1 MTALATPPVQ
11 TATPRARGGAGRR
24 RAASFA
30 IAGVLGVFVIAAI
43 IAFITL
49 DFSGV
54 GFQKSIVSAQ
64 RFFARMVPLDFS
76 DPGELV
82 WLTLLTLAIVICGT
96 VVAGILSVPVAYW
109 AARNTSPHP
118 SLQWVGRAI
127 TVLARSFPELILIII
142 LATMF
147 SLGSL
152 PGILAIGLHSIG
164 MVGKLFADAI
174 EQIDEGPRTA
184 IRAAGGTKFQQFAS
198 GILPQVTPS
207 WIATILHR
215 NDINLRASAILGYVG
230 MPGLG
235 YELSASIQRLDY
247 KRAMAIALILFLLCV
262 AMEIISMVI
271 RKMVLRSGHTASAK
285 PSVWERSRGAVM
297 GWTALVVVVVSTFI
311 AQPAWGDFLT
321 IWTVLP
327 ERIASFFPL
336 STGDYT
342 WAQALKMLWDTISI
356 ALAGTLIGV
365 VLSSIIGSLA
375 AENVAVS
382 RAARSWARLGL
393 LAVRGIPEL
402 ILAIVLILVT
412 GLGGSAA
419 ALALGI
425 GTVGM
430 LGKLLADSI
439 EEVDPGPERALKAVG
454 ASRPQVYFSSTLP
467 QASPAFIGHIFYALD
482 ANVRAATV
490 LAVVGAGGVGQAM
503 FNAAQLSQY
512 NVVATFTLL
521 VIGVVLIIEGIA
533 VFLRKLL
540 SY

>member
-1 MTALATPPVQ
+1 MTVLATRPQ
-11 TATPRARGGAGRR
+11 QNNTSRSGSGKR
-24 RAASFA
+24 RAASWTVTG
-30 IAGVLGVFVIAAI
+30 ILGAFGAAAI
-43 IAFITL
+43 FAFISL

-54 GFQKSIVSAQ
+54 GFQKSLLSAQ
-64 RFFARMVPLDFS
+64 RFFARMLPLDFS
-76 DPGELV
+76 EPGKLL
-82 WLTLLTLAIVICGT
+82 WLTILTLAIVICGT
-96 VVAGILSVPVAYW
+96 VLAAIISLPVAYL

-118 SLQWVGRAI
+118 SLQWVARAL
-127 TVLARSFPELILIII
+127 TVLARAFPELILIII
-142 LATMF
+142 LATVF

-152 PGILAIGLHSIG
+152 PGILAIGLHSVG
-164 MVGKLFADAI
+164 MIGKLFADAI
-174 EQIDEGPRTA
+174 EQIDEGPRMA
-184 IRAAGGTKFQQFAS
+184 IRAAGGTKMQQFVS

-207 WIATILHR
+207 WVATILHR

-235 YELSASIQRLDY
+235 YELSGSIQRLDY
-247 KRAMAIALILFLLCV
+247 QRAIAVALIMFLLCV
-262 AMEIISMVI
+262 AMELISGGI
-271 RKMVLRSGHTASAK
+271 RKMILRSGHTAA
-285 PSVWERSRGAVM
+285 SVPTRWERSRGAFM
-297 GWTALVVVVVSTFI
+297 GWTAFVVIAISVAV

-321 IWTVLP
+321 IWAVLP

-336 STGDYT
+336 STGEYT
-342 WAQALKMLWDTISI
+342 WAQSLSMLWDTIAI

-365 VLSSIIGSLA
+365 ALSSVIGSLA
-375 AENVAVS
+375 ARNVAVS
-382 RAARSWARLGL
+382 DGARTGARFTL
-393 LAVRGIPEL
+393 LFVRGIPEL

-425 GTVGM
+425 GTVGL

-467 QASPAFIGHIFYALD
+467 QASPAFIGHIFYAMD
-482 ANVRAATV
+482 TNIRAATV

-512 NVVATFTLL
+512 NVVITFTLM
-521 VIGVVLIIEGIA
+521 VITVVLIIEGIA
-533 VFLRKLL
+533 MFLRKLL
-540 SY
+540 TY

>member
-1 MTALATPPVQ
+1 MLGAFVAAGLLA
-11 TATPRARGGAGRR
+11 
-24 RAASFA
+24 FA
-30 IAGVLGVFVIAAI
+30 
-43 IAFITL
+43 TL

-54 GFQKSIVSAQ
+54 RFQKSITSAQ

-76 DPGELV
+76 DPGELL
-82 WLTLLTLAIVICGT
+82 WLTVLTLAIVICGT
-96 VVAGILSVPVAYW
+96 VVAAIISVPVAYW

-118 SLQWVGRAI
+118 TLQWLGRAI
-127 TVLARSFPELILIII
+127 TVLARAFPELILIII

-152 PGILAIGLHSIG
+152 PGILAIGLHSVG

-174 EQIDEGPRTA
+174 EQIDEGPRIA
-184 IRAAGGTKFQQFAS
+184 IRAAGGTKMQEFVS
-198 GILPQVTPS
+198 GILPQVAPS

-247 KRAMAIALILFLLCV
+247 KRAMAVALILLLLCV
-262 AMEIISMVI
+262 VMEIISVVI
-271 RKMVLRSGHTASAK
+271 RRMILGSGHTASET
-285 PSVWERSRGAVM
+285 PTRWERARGAVM
-297 GWTALVVVVVSTFI
+297 GWTALAVIAVSAFI
-311 AQPAWGDFLT
+311 AQPAWGDFLNV
-321 IWTVLP
+321 WAVLP
-327 ERIASFFPL
+327 GRISNFLPF
-336 STGDYT
+336 STGEYT
-342 WAQALKMLWDTISI
+342 WAQALAMLWDTVAI

-365 VLSSIIGSLA
+365 LFSTIVGSLA
-375 AENVAVS
+375 ARNVAFS
-382 RAARSWARLGL
+382 SSARTGARLL
-393 LAVRGIPEL
+393 LLMVRGIPEL

-425 GTVGM
+425 GTVGL

-482 ANVRAATV
+482 SNVRAATV

-503 FNAAQLSQY
+503 FNAAQLSKY

-521 VIGVVLIIEGIA
+521 VIGVVLSIEGLA

-540 SY
+540 AK

>member
-1 MTALATPPVQ
+1 MTTLATPPVQ
-11 TATPRARGGAGRR
+11 AKVRHAAGGPGRR
-24 RAASFA
+24 RAASLT
-30 IAGVLGVFVIAAI
+30 IAGVLGAFAAAAI
-43 IAFITL
+43 LAFATL

-54 GFQKSIVSAQ
+54 RFQKSINSAR

-76 DPGELV
+76 EPGELLR
-82 WLTLLTLAIVICGT
+82 LTALTLAIVICGT
-96 VVAGILSVPVAYW
+96 VVSALISVPVAYW
-109 AARNTSPHP
+109 AARNTSPHR
-118 SLQWVGRAI
+118 SLQWIGRAI
-127 TVLARSFPELILIII
+127 TVLARAFPELILIII

-152 PGILAIGLHSIG
+152 PGILAIGLHSVG
-164 MVGKLFADAI
+164 MVAKLFADAI
-174 EQIDEGPRTA
+174 EQIDEGPRIA
-184 IRAAGGTKFQQFAS
+184 IRAAGGTKIQQFVS

-215 NDINLRASAILGYVG
+215 NDINLRGSAILGYVG

-247 KRAMAIALILFLLCV
+247 RRAMAVALILFLLCV
-262 AMEIISMVI
+262 VMEIISVVTRRMI
-271 RKMVLRSGHTASAK
+271 LNSGHTASAT
-285 PSVWERSRGAVM
+285 PSRWERARGPLM
-297 GWTALVVVVVSTFI
+297 GWAALAVIAVSAFI
-311 AQPAWGDFLT
+311 AHPAWGDFLT
-321 IWTVLP
+321 VWAVVP
-327 ERIASFFPL
+327 ERIANFFPF
-336 STGDYT
+336 STGEYT
-342 WAQALKMLWDTISI
+342 WPQALAMLWDTVAI

-365 VLSSIIGSLA
+365 VVSSIIGSLA
-375 AENVAVS
+375 ARNVAVS
-382 RAARSWARLGL
+382 GSARAGARLL
-393 LAVRGIPEL
+393 LLMVRGIPEL

-425 GTVGM
+425 GTVGL

-439 EEVDPGPERALKAVG
+439 EEINPGPERALKAVG

-467 QASPAFIGHIFYALD
+467 QAAPAFIGHIFYAMD

-503 FNAAQLSQY
+503 FSAAQLSKY

-521 VIGVVLIIEGIA
+521 VIAVVLSIEGLA
-533 VFLRKLL
+533 VLLRKLL

>member
-1 MTALATPPVQ
+1 MTALAAPPAQ
-11 TATPRARGGAGRR
+11 PKTPRAGDGAGRR
-24 RAASFA
+24 RAASLT
-30 IAGVLGVFVIAAI
+30 IAGVLGAFVFAALL
-43 IAFITL
+43 AFTTL
-49 DFSGV
+49 DFSSV
-54 GFQKSIVSAQ
+54 GFQKSITSAQ

-76 DPGELV
+76 EPGELL
-82 WLTLLTLAIVICGT
+82 WLTVLTLAIVICGT
-96 VVAGILSVPVAYW
+96 VVAAIISVPVAYW

-118 SLQWVGRAI
+118 TLQWIGRAI
-127 TVLARSFPELILIII
+127 TVLARAFPELILIII

-152 PGILAIGLHSIG
+152 PGILAIGLHSVG

-184 IRAAGGTKFQQFAS
+184 IRAAGGTKMQEFVS
-198 GILPQVTPS
+198 GILPQVAPS

-247 KRAMAIALILFLLCV
+247 KRAMAVALILLLLCV
-262 AMEIISMVI
+262 VMEIISVVI
-271 RKMVLRSGHTASAK
+271 RRMILGSGHTASEM
-285 PSVWERSRGAVM
+285 PSRWERARGAVM
-297 GWTALVVVVVSTFI
+297 GWTALAVIAASVFI
-311 AQPAWGDFLT
+311 AQPAWGDFLNV
-321 IWTVLP
+321 WTVLP
-327 ERIASFFPL
+327 GRIANLLPL
-336 STGDYT
+336 STGEYT
-342 WAQALKMLWDTISI
+342 WSQAFAMLWDTVAI

-365 VLSSIIGSLA
+365 VFSSIVGSLA
-375 AENVAVS
+375 ARNVAFNRS
-382 RAARSWARLGL
+382 ARTGARLFL
-393 LAVRGIPEL
+393 LMVRGIPEL

-425 GTVGM
+425 GTVGL

-482 ANVRAATV
+482 SNVRAATV

-503 FNAAQLSQY
+503 FNAAQLSKY

-521 VIGVVLIIEGIA
+521 VIGVVLSIEGLA

-540 SY
+540 AT

>member
-1 MTALATPPVQ
+1 MTTLATPKAQ
-11 TATPRARGGAGRR
+11 AKIPRVGGGPGRR
-24 RAASFA
+24 RAASLT
-30 IAGVLGVFVIAAI
+30 IAGVLGFFAAAAI
-43 IAFITL
+43 VAFATL

-54 GFQKSIVSAQ
+54 RFQKSITSAQ
-64 RFFARMVPLDFS
+64 RFFARMFPLDFS
-76 DPGELV
+76 EPGELLR
-82 WLTLLTLAIVICGT
+82 LTVLTLAIVICGT
-96 VVAGILSVPVAYW
+96 VLSAIISVPVAYW

-118 SLQWVGRAI
+118 SLQWIGRAT
-127 TVLARSFPELILIII
+127 TVLARAFPELILIII

-152 PGILAIGLHSIG
+152 PGILAIGLHSVG
-164 MVGKLFADAI
+164 MVAKLFADAI

-184 IRAAGGTKFQQFAS
+184 IRAAGGTKMQQFVS

-247 KRAMAIALILFLLCV
+247 KRAMAVALLLFLLCAV
-262 AMEIISMVI
+262 MEIVSAFI
-271 RKMVLRSGHTASAK
+271 RRMVLNSGHTASAT
-285 PSVWERSRGAVM
+285 PTSWERARGALM
-297 GWTALVVVVVSTFI
+297 GWTAVTVIAASACI
-311 AQPAWGDFLT
+311 AQPNWGDFLT
-321 IWTVLP
+321 IWAVLP
-327 ERIASFFPL
+327 ERIAYFFPF
-336 STGDYT
+336 STGEYT
-342 WAQALKMLWDTISI
+342 WPQAFAMLWDTTAI

-365 VLSSIIGSLA
+365 VFSIIIGSLA
-375 AENVAVS
+375 ARNVAAS
-382 RAARSWARLGL
+382 SPARTGARLL
-393 LAVRGIPEL
+393 LLMVRGIPEL

-425 GTVGM
+425 GTVGL

-454 ASRPQVYFSSTLP
+454 ASRPQVYFSSTMP
-467 QASPAFIGHIFYALD
+467 QASPAFIGHMFYALD
-482 ANVRAATV
+482 TNVRAATV

-503 FNAAQLSQY
+503 FNAAQLSKY

-521 VIGVVLIIEGIA
+521 VIAVVLSIEGLA
-533 VFLRKLL
+533 VLLRKLL